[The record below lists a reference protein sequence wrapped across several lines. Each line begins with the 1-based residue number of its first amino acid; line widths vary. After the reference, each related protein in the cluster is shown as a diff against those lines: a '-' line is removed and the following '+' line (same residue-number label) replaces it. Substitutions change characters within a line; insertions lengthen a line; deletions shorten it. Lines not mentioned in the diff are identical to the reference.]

1 MWWRRGSAI
10 GSSNG
15 MKKMRDSRKQTK
27 NKKLGDYQPANSAG
41 SPENSHSS
49 PAICTGIARSA
60 RFQRL
65 PSVGTTVMTS
75 ASQTTRG
82 PARKPAMSVA
92 AESGTSRTPS
102 EAT

>member
-1 MWWRRGSAI
+1 MKRDSEGGGGAI
-10 GSSNG
+10 GSSND
-15 MKKMRDSRKQTK
+15 MKTTRDRRKQQ
-27 NKKLGDYQPANSAG
+27 KLGDHQPANSAG
-41 SPENSHSS
+41 SPESSHSS

-102 EAT
+102 KAT